1 MRDFVRI
8 QAFVFC
14 CFLGGLA
21 GAALSLATLGGGQWS
36 GIEPTILGRTSVGCS
51 LSRICASEARLGPSS
66 VRWPGGR
73 SSAGLLVLGRS
84 SFRQAQPPNLEV
96 GALRCMA
103 STGSERTGPRVS
115 SLSHTFLEDRS

>member
-21 GAALSLATLGGGQWS
+21 GAALRLATLGGGQGS

-51 LSRICASEARLGPSS
+51 LSRICASEARSGPSS

-73 SSAGLLVLGRS
+73 SSAGLLVLGRT
-84 SFRQAQPPNLEV
+84 SFGQAQPPNLNDPAE
-96 GALRCMA
+96 LC
-103 STGSERTGPRVS
+103 SSGSPTRE
-115 SLSHTFLEDRS
+115 